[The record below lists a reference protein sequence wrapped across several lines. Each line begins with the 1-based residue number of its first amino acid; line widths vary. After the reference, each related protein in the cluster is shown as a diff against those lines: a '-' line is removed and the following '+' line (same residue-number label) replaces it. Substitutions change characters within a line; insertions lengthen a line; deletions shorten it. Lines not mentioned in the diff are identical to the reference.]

1 MGSCIKAKMFLKKK
15 NRDPLFSLT
24 HCHPPSDL
32 MGDDR
37 CLIYSSCNL
46 FLTTLETP
54 PDTEA
59 LIRVHAKATW
69 PWSTC
74 ARRQGKK
81 NIFLAA
87 GRILR
92 SRKIIPSSH
101 WCADLIP
108 ASG

>member
-46 FLTTLETP
+46 FLSTLETP
-54 PDTEA
+54 PDSFSSWRS
-59 LIRVHAKATW
+59 ID
-69 PWSTC
+69 
-74 ARRQGKK
+74 RR
-81 NIFLAA
+81 NLAVVNLCPQA
-87 GRILR
+87 GEEKYFFWQPVEYSAHGRLFR
-92 SRKIIPSSH
+92 H
-101 WCADLIP
+101 
-108 ASG
+108 